1 MASFGHGGPTRFAG
15 GEKYQGNI
23 RDSRIIEKLL
33 NTAIPY
39 WKGFLAALVIILALA
54 AIEIIQPNIIRLLI
68 DDNIQPAAKGI
79 ITEDFAGRNIFRY
92 GMIFL
97 GLMIAQFVLSY
108 FHMVILQST
117 GKKIIKDL
125 RDRIFKHIQ
134 KLPVPFFD
142 KIPAGVLV
150 TRVTNDSEAINEM
163 YTEVLVHFVREM
175 VVILGVIIVMFSLN
189 VKMTLVTMAVIPL
202 VILSVKL
209 FRTRARKV
217 FNDIRN
223 RLGRL
228 NAFISENIM
237 AVKIIQVFNMTEDKK
252 KEFGENS
259 ENYYKAHNKMTTLFG
274 LFRPFMDFV
283 NNFAIAI
290 VIWLGAQS
298 ILNMEIKIGMLFI
311 FIRYANML
319 FQPVIHL
326 SEMFNT
332 MQSSLVAADR
342 VFKILDMKRED
353 SMEESME
360 KEGHVQGKTGI
371 RLKGEIEFKKVWFAY
386 DKENW
391 VLRDVSF
398 KIPPGETVAFVGATG
413 AGKTTIINLLCG
425 FYKISKGEILI
436 DGTNIKDIPKNQLRS
451 NIGLVLQDVQL
462 FSGDIKTNIRLYD
475 ESISDEDIKKAAE
488 YVDADRFIKRLQQGY
503 DYRVNPG
510 GTTFSSGERQLLSF
524 ARAIAVNPAIL
535 VLDEATSNIDTETER
550 VIQEAM
556 QKIGIG
562 RTMVVIAHRLSTIRN
577 ANRIIVIHKGR
588 LQEEGT
594 HDELIRLGGIYH
606 HLYTLQKQGDRFVV

>member
-1 MASFGHGGPTRFAG
+1 MAAFGHGGPARFAG
-15 GEKYQGNI
+15 GEKYEGNI

-33 NTAIPY
+33 KTAVPY
-39 WKGFLAALVIILALA
+39 WKGFLAALVFILVLA

-79 ITEDFAGRNIFRY
+79 IPVDTAGRHIVRY

-108 FHMVILQST
+108 FHIVILQST

-134 KLPVPFFD
+134 KLPVSFFD

-163 YTEVLVHFVREM
+163 YTEILVHFVREM
-175 VVILGVIIVMFSLN
+175 VVIIGVIIVMFGLN
-189 VKMTLVTMAVIPL
+189 VKMTLITIAVTPL
-202 VILSVKL
+202 VIISVRI
-209 FRTRARKV
+209 FRTRAKKI

-223 RLGRL
+223 RLSRL
-228 NAFISENIM
+228 NAFLSENIT
-237 AVKIIQVFNMTEDKK
+237 AVKIIQVFNMTEEKK
-252 KEFGENS
+252 KEFS
-259 ENYYKAHNKMTTLFG
+259 ESSCSYYKSHNRMTTLFG

-290 VIWLGAQS
+290 IIWFGAQS
-298 ILNMEIKIGMLFI
+298 ILNTEIKIGMLFI

-319 FQPVIHL
+319 FRPIIHL
-326 SEMFNT
+326 SEMFNI
-332 MQSSLVAADR
+332 MQHSLVAAER
-342 VFKILDMKRED
+342 VFKILDMK
-353 SMEESME
+353 SEESVKGKVPVGE
-360 KEGHVQGKTGI
+360 KADMDI
-371 RLKGEIEFKKVWFAY
+371 SRLKGGIEFKNVWFAY
-386 DKENW
+386 DDENW

-398 KIPPGETVAFVGATG
+398 KISPGETVAFVGQTG
-413 AGKTTIINLLCG
+413 AGKTTIINLLCR
-425 FYKISKGEILI
+425 FYEIRKGEILI
-436 DGTNIKDIPKNQLRS
+436 DGINIRDIPKNQLRS
-451 NIGLVLQDVQL
+451 SIGLVLQDVQL
-462 FSGDIKTNIRLYD
+462 FSGDIKTNIRLYND
-475 ESISDEDIKKAAE
+475 DISDENIKKAAE
-488 YVDADRFIKRLQQGY
+488 YVDADRFINRLQQGY
-503 DYRVNPG
+503 DYSVNPG

-550 VIQEAM
+550 IIQEAM

-562 RTMVVIAHRLSTIRN
+562 RTMVVIAHRLSTIKN

-588 LQEEGT
+588 LKEEGT

-606 HLYTLQKQGDRFVV
+606 HLYTLQFI